1 MKKLD
6 YKNLLIVDLCNY
18 GKITKNE
25 AIKILETILFDKI
38 INEMPAY
45 IMHIDTTGY
54 AKEILEQIR
63 KEDE

>member
-1 MKKLD
+1 MGRLQ
-6 YKNLLIVDLCNY
+6 
-18 GKITKNE
+18 KNE
-25 AIKILETILFDKI
+25 TIKILETILFDKI